1 MPRECVK
8 PPVGFLLVSLVV
20 VVAICAFLTSV
31 VAESKGH
38 DRESW
43 FLVGLFL
50 GPLGLLAS
58 LGLPDL
64 KTRKYLRLIAE
75 KQGVDLSGEPE
86 MVQEKEWAPYDH
98 TYWEI
103 HDRKPKE

>member
-8 PPVGFLLVSLVV
+8 PPVGFLLVFLV

-38 DRESW
+38 HRESW

-86 MVQEKEWAPYDH
+86 MVQKKEGAPYDY
-98 TYWEI
+98 TYWERY
-103 HDRKPKE
+103 DRKPKE